1 MQLEIGL
8 NNIMKKIN
16 KMPKSCQEN
25 WLELSPNEKVIFCNL
40 CQKNIF
46 DQTTE
51 GSESDEIVCMRY
63 ATSKNHVNKKFSD
76 KLKQFLFSR
85 IKKNRAN

>member
-1 MQLEIGL
+1 M
-8 NNIMKKIN
+8 NN

-25 WLELSPNEKVIFCNL
+25 WLDLSPNEKVKFCNL

-51 GSESDEIVCMRY
+51 GSESNEIICMRY
-63 ATSKNHVNKKFSD
+63 VTPENHVNKKFSH
-76 KLKQFLFSR
+76 KIKQFILSR
-85 IKKNRAN
+85 IKKNRAH

>member
-1 MQLEIGL
+1 M
-8 NNIMKKIN
+8 NN

-25 WLELSPNEKVIFCNL
+25 WLELSPNEKRRFCNL

-46 DQTTE
+46 DDTN
-51 GSESDEIVCMRY
+51 ESIEFDATVCLRY
-63 ATSKNHVNKKFSD
+63 ATETNQPKKNSNKI
-76 KLKQFLFSR
+76 KQFLFSR

>member
-1 MQLEIGL
+1 M
-8 NNIMKKIN
+8 NT

-25 WLELSPNEKVIFCNL
+25 WLELSPSEKVRFCNL

-46 DQTTE
+46 QTDTE
-51 GSESDEIVCMRY
+51 SNSEQNICLRY
-63 ATSKNHVNKKFSD
+63 STNNDVHKKNFSH
-76 KLKQFLFSR
+76 KIKHFILTR

>member
-1 MQLEIGL
+1 M
-8 NNIMKKIN
+8 NN

-25 WLELSPNEKVIFCNL
+25 WLELSPNEKVRFCNL

-46 DQTTE
+46 DQTNDIV
-51 GSESDEIVCMRY
+51 ESYELVCMRY
-63 ATSKNHVNKKFSD
+63 ANEENHTNKKFSD